1 MDRRRKRKAR
11 RRTVILVLTLE
22 EDTWRNG
29 GGSLC
34 SLNSFRRQ
42 RRRYRRGE
50 DKNYRF
56 RWKRRS
62 SLSFANNNL
71 GQWSLVPFSP
81 TRDKINTPGSW
92 KPVQRGPL
100 WGQFEKGREF
110 RKDVSSQWG
119 AEKPLLLYYE
129 RFGSNPPSLR
139 GKYLSRVKFKKK
151 DFFSFERCKG
161 I

>member
-139 GKYLSRVKFKKK
+139 GKYLSRVKFKK

>member
-29 GGSLC
+29 RGSLC

>member
-62 SLSFANNNL
+62 SLSSFANNNL

-139 GKYLSRVKFKKK
+139 GKYLSRVKFKK

>member
-119 AEKPLLLYYE
+119 PRNHCYFITRDSDRILLLFVE
-129 RFGSNPPSLR
+129 NI
-139 GKYLSRVKFKKK
+139 YL
-151 DFFSFERCKG
+151 E
-161 I
+161 